1 MGGGQKMSMDFTERA
16 KNTRHPEFRQG
27 ELCENIL
34 FLCENILF
42 PDLLI
47 WWASGDLPSGMHD
60 PR

>member
-1 MGGGQKMSMDFTERA
+1 MSMDFTERA

-42 PDLLI
+42 PDSLI